1 MFESGNSSNDDYK
14 NSSENSSL
22 ESEQN
27 LDNID
32 ANLSAKNVAIRKK
45 QLEKI
50 FTKLIVFGLAFGAVL
65 GIGAYYLIS
74 KLGLNKKPFQLEQEK
89 IERENQQQAFF
100 SEITVFPTIED
111 TQTSLET
118 EKSDEIMT
126 KNRI

>member
-100 SEITVFPTIED
+100 SEITVFPTIKD

-118 EKSDEIMT
+118 KKVMKS
-126 KNRI
+126 